1 MSDPRRKYV
10 VRTAVITI
18 GAVVGMTAMAF
29 AAVPLYRAFCEAT
42 GYGGTTQ
49 VARVAPSRVLAQTL
63 RVRFDTN
70 VATDLPI
77 TFTPQQASE
86 TLHIGETG
94 LAFFHVRNDS
104 NVSVTARATYNVTPH
119 SAGQYFNKLECFCF
133 QDRVLA
139 PGEEADLPVV
149 FFVDP
154 DFASNPETRGLDTL
168 TLSYTYFRSVR
179 PQVAQ
184 TG

>member
-1 MSDPRRKYV
+1 MSDPNRKRMI
-10 VRTAVITI
+10 RTAAIAI
-18 GAVVGMTAMAF
+18 GAVAGMTAMSF
-29 AAVPLYRAFCEAT
+29 AAVPLYRAFCQAT

-49 VARVAPSRVLAQTL
+49 VARAAPTRVLAQTVQ
-63 RVRFDTN
+63 VRFDTN

-77 TFTPQQASE
+77 TFTPKQASE

-104 NVSVTARATYNVTPH
+104 SVSVTARATYNVAPH

-154 DFASNPETRGLDTL
+154 AFARDPETRGLDTL
-168 TLSYTYFRSVR
+168 TLSYTYFRSVA
-179 PQVAQ
+179 PPVQ

>member
-1 MSDPRRKYV
+1 
-10 VRTAVITI
+10 
-18 GAVVGMTAMAF
+18 
-29 AAVPLYRAFCEAT
+29 
-42 GYGGTTQ
+42 
-49 VARVAPSRVLAQTL
+49 
-63 RVRFDTN
+63 
-70 VATDLPI
+70 
-77 TFTPQQASE
+77 
-86 TLHIGETG
+86 
-94 LAFFHVRNDS
+94 
-104 NVSVTARATYNVTPH
+104 VSVTARATYNVTPH

-154 DFASNPETRGLDTL
+154 DFASDPETRGLDTL
-168 TLSYTYFRSVR
+168 TLSYTYFRSVT